1 MTACGTER
9 KRTCPRRTT
18 TFTRVLLCTM
28 AAYCTT
34 TLQGDKCTDSRCPYR
49 HDILR
54 CEPCE
59 RSLPASSLQQHQKGK
74 EHLRNVASNRPT
86 KQGTPQRPPPPQPSN
101 HQFTPREN
109 TSPLSEVNTPI
120 TVADSRVTVSGG
132 GVLDFVA
139 EGTGTEG
146 DSSFPAV
153 SHTILIEKTK
163 VLSSL
168 SVQSMTLTPSP
179 SPWCERFSSL
189 YSKIS
194 RFLTAASSRPYLARR
209 WWSSTIRHGRSS

>member
-1 MTACGTER
+1 
-9 KRTCPRRTT
+9 
-18 TFTRVLLCTM
+18 M

-34 TLQGDKCTDSRCPYR
+34 ALQGDECTDSRCPYR
-49 HDILR
+49 HDVLR
-54 CEPCE
+54 CEPCG

-86 KQGTPQRPPPPQPSN
+86 KPGTPQRPPPPQPSN
-101 HQFTPREN
+101 RQFTPREN
-109 TSPLSEVNTPI
+109 DTSPLSEVNTSI
-120 TVADSRVTVSGG
+120 TDVDPRVTVSGG

-139 EGTGTEG
+139 EGTGTEENP
-146 DSSFPAV
+146 SFPAIN
-153 SHTILIEKTK
+153 HTILLEKTK

-168 SVQSMTLTPSP
+168 SVQSMALTPSP
-179 SPWCERFSSL
+179 SPWCEWFSSL

-209 WWSSTIRHGRSS
+209 WWSSKIRHVRSS